1 MDKNYLIVD
10 LGTGNTR
17 VGLVSSSGEILCIKS
32 FENNYYRDY
41 EYEDAQ
47 YFLPIDW
54 SKQILNCIKEIINE
68 FSGEK
73 ISAIT
78 SVGARQ
84 SIVLYNKCGEAF
96 YGLPN
101 IDNRGEIWIKDVG
114 NSADVYKKSGRWLT
128 CDFPAAKLL
137 GLKKKHI
144 EIYNKIY
151 KFTSLSEWIGEM
163 FTGKICIEPSQA
175 CETQL
180 FDIDKLDWSLALCDY
195 FGVDKSILPD
205 IKLAGENLGN
215 ISKEMCKE
223 LGIDEDCI
231 FIVGGADTQ
240 VAVKGIN
247 IREGEM
253 AIVSGT
259 TSPIVAISNDRIY
272 DMEERCWIDSNL
284 KGENYQ
290 IETNPGVTGLN
301 YQRLKNLFC
310 KDVSY
315 EEIDKQL
322 FKKDNYKCI
331 SILSTLFFDEA
342 KSIKVGGFLM
352 RPPFDGNIDKYD
364 FMWSVASDIACSIYL
379 QYCNLNNI
387 IASSKDYILG
397 CGGGLQS
404 KFISQMISDLTQ
416 KKLYIRSGYSQ
427 ASLNGGIKICN
438 EYFKINTSDI
448 DKDCTI
454 YYPSKNNLIK
464 KYYSQWY
471 ETRIN
476 IN

>member
-17 VGLVSSSGEILCIKS
+17 VGLVSSNGEILCIKS

-47 YFLPIDW
+47 YFIPKDW
-54 SKQILNCIKEIINE
+54 SKQILNYIKEIINE
-68 FSGEK
+68 FPEIK

-84 SIVLYNKCGEAF
+84 SIVLYNKLGEAF

-101 IDNRGEIWIKDVG
+101 IDNRGEAWVNNVG
-114 NSADVYKKSGRWLT
+114 NSVDVYKKSGRWLT

-144 EIYNKIY
+144 DIYNEIF
-151 KFTSLSEWIGEM
+151 KFTSLSEWIGEI

-180 FDIDKLDWSLALCDY
+180 FDIDKLDWSLVLCDY
-195 FGVDKSILPD
+195 FGVDKNILPD
-205 IKLAGENLGN
+205 IKSAGEILGN
-215 ISKEMCKE
+215 ISPKLCQI
-223 LGIDEDCI
+223 LGIDEECV

-240 VAVKGIN
+240 VAVKGIE
-247 IREGEM
+247 IKEGEV

-259 TSPIVAISNDRIY
+259 TSPVVSISKDRIY
-272 DMEERCWIDSNL
+272 DKKERCWTDSNL

-301 YQRLKNLFC
+301 YQRLKNLLC
-310 KDVSY
+310 EDVSY
-315 EEIDKQL
+315 EEIDKKL
-322 FKKDNYKCI
+322 FNKDSYKCI

-342 KSIKVGGFLM
+342 KSIKIGGFIM
-352 RPPFDGNIDKYD
+352 RPPFDENLDKYD
-364 FMWSVASDIACSIYL
+364 FMWSVAADIACSTYL

-387 IASSKDYILG
+387 IVNRNDYILG

-404 KFISQMISDLTQ
+404 EFISQMIANLTN
-416 KKLYIRSGYSQ
+416 KKLYVRKGSSQ

-438 EYFKINTSDI
+438 EHFKINNGDI
-448 DKDCTI
+448 DKGCTI
-454 YYPSKNNLIK
+454 YYPSKNHFIK
-464 KYYSQWY
+464 KYYDQWF
-471 ETRIN
+471 ETRKN